1 MTNWKNIAK
10 GALAVS
16 CVAAVG
22 VSWWAWRTFDTSR
35 SDVADDQV
43 PLAEFR
49 STDQAAIT
57 RGEYVMRLADCAAC
71 HKPNF
76 AGGYKI
82 DTPFGSLV
90 TSNITPDRDTGIGK
104 MTEHDFFNA
113 VRQGMGSNGLLYPA
127 MPYPAY
133 TKLSDGDMHD
143 LWAYISTITP
153 VKKEIKE
160 NAGMNFPYNI
170 RLAMAGWDMLFFD
183 NTSFATEESK
193 SADWNRGKYLT
204 DGPAHCGTC
213 HTPRNLLGGERTDAY
228 MQGALLGTWYA
239 PDITPNRT
247 TGIGHWSVE
256 HLTNYLK
263 TGSDGV
269 AVAAGPMAEAVEH
282 SFQYYGTSDLQAIGA
297 YLKSLP
303 SSDHVAG
310 KPMTLTPQKIDSSA
324 LVYEVNCS
332 ACHGLRGEGISG
344 MVTAFAGNRQVL
356 RDDSTNLVHAML
368 MGARAPHTETR
379 QTAAG
384 MPSFAWKMNDQEVAD
399 ILNYI
404 RNSWSNQA
412 QAVTAEQVSV
422 LRNTLGAESKMTS
435 PAIPVHP

>member
-90 TSNITPDRDTGIGK
+90 TSNITPDRDSGIGK
-104 MTEHDFFNA
+104 MTQRDFFNA

-133 TKLSDGDMHD
+133 TKLSDGDMRD
-143 LWAYISTITP
+143 LWAYISTIPP

-183 NTSFATEESK
+183 NASFAPERDQSV
-193 SADWNRGKYLT
+193 AWNRGKYLT

-213 HTPRNLLGGERTDAY
+213 HTPRNPLGGERTDAY

-239 PDITPNRT
+239 PDITPNMS
-247 TGIGHWSVE
+247 TGIGRWSIE

-282 SFQYYGTSDLQAIGA
+282 SFQYYATSDLQAIGA

-303 SSDHVAG
+303 PSDHVPS
-310 KPMTLTPQKIDSSA
+310 KPMTLTSKKMESSA
-324 LVYEVNCS
+324 LAYEVNCS
-332 ACHGLRGEGISG
+332 ACHGLKGEGISG
-344 MVTAFAGNRQVL
+344 MVTAFAGNRRML
-356 RDDSTNLVHAML
+356 TDDPTNLVHAML
-368 MGARAPHTETR
+368 MGARAPYTDVR

-404 RNSWSNQA
+404 RNSWGNQA
-412 QAVTAEQVSV
+412 QAVSYEQVSV
-422 LRNTLGAESKMTS
+422 MRIALGAKPKMSVS
-435 PAIPVHP
+435 PATAHP

>member
-1 MTNWKNIAK
+1 
-10 GALAVS
+10 
-16 CVAAVG
+16 
-22 VSWWAWRTFDTSR
+22 
-35 SDVADDQV
+35 
-43 PLAEFR
+43 
-49 STDQAAIT
+49 
-57 RGEYVMRLADCAAC
+57 MRLADCAAC

-90 TSNITPDRDTGIGK
+90 TSNITSDKHTGIGS
-104 MTEHDFFNA
+104 MTERDFFNA
-113 VRQGMGSNGLLYPA
+113 VRQGMGSKGLLYPA

-153 VKKEIKE
+153 VKKEINE

-183 NTSFATEESK
+183 NNSFAPEESK
-193 SADWNRGKYLT
+193 GADWNRGKYLT

-239 PDITPNRT
+239 PDITPNMT
-247 TGIGHWSVE
+247 TGIGHWSIE

-263 TGSDGV
+263 TGSDDF

-282 SFQYYGTSDLQAIGA
+282 SFQYYATSDLQAIGA

-303 SSDHVAG
+303 PSDHVPG
-310 KPMTLTPQKIDSSA
+310 KPMTLTPQKMESSA
-324 LVYEVNCS
+324 LAYEVNCS
-332 ACHGLRGEGISG
+332 ACHGLEGEGISG
-344 MVTAFAGNRQVL
+344 MVTAFAGNRRMVT
-356 RDDSTNLVHAML
+356 DDPTNVVHAML
-368 MGARAPHTETR
+368 MGARAPHTEAR

-404 RNSWSNQA
+404 RNSWGNQA

-422 LRNTLGAESKMTS
+422 MRNILGAKSKMTVATT
-435 PAIPVHP
+435 PAQP